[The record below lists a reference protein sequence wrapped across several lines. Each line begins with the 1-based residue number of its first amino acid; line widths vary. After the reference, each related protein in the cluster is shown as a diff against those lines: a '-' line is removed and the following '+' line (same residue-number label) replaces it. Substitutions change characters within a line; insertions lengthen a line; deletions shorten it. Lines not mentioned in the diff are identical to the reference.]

1 MEQVDDMAS
10 RVEILTDGTFSI
22 DGGMLVY
29 GVPKYYGMRMESHLK
44 PLYIEAGDER
54 ILVDTGIG
62 NPPEKYAKM
71 YHVKKETD
79 LLTSLRDMDISPEDI
94 TMVIQTHLHFDHTG
108 YSGEFQSA
116 SFICQEEEIRYAHMP
131 DRFQMGAY
139 LKDNFDGLR
148 FKPVKGEREV
158 AQGVTV
164 IPTPGH
170 TPGHQ
175 SVLVETPEEVLV
187 YTGDVTPLP
196 INMEKRLI
204 VGVLHDPVKA
214 LESIDLLRDIQG
226 WWPDKKKRF
235 VYCHSP
241 E

>member
-1 MEQVDDMAS
+1 MDPEEGLAKDTK
-10 RVEILTDGTFSI
+10 ILSDGTFTI

-29 GVPKYYGMRMESHLK
+29 GVPTFYGRSVESHLK
-44 PLYIEAGDER
+44 PLYIESGDER
-54 ILVDTGIG
+54 ILVDCGIG
-62 NPPEKYAKM
+62 DPPDKFRDAYG
-71 YHVKKETD
+71 VKKETD
-79 LLTSLRDMDISPEDI
+79 LLDQLSKMGLSPDDI

-108 YSGEFQSA
+108 YSRYFSSA

-131 DRFQMGAY
+131 DRFQKGAY
-139 LKDNFDGLR
+139 IGENFRELR
-148 FKPVKGEREV
+148 FRPVVGEREV
-158 AQGVTV
+158 APGVTV

-175 SVLVETPEEVLV
+175 SVTVEKDDEVLV

-196 INMEKRLI
+196 VNYEKRFI

-214 LESIDLLRDIQG
+214 LRSIDLLRDISG

-235 VYCHSP
+235 VFSHAR